1 MLKAKV
7 KDYTKSHARELS
19 TLRRKKY
26 GLLPK
31 KRKTKKAKKKNSLA
45 NVF

>member
-1 MLKAKV
+1 MLKAKE
-7 KDYTKSHARELS
+7 KDYTKSLVRELS
-19 TLRRKKY
+19 TLRRKNY

-31 KRKTKKAKKKNSLA
+31 KRKTKRAKKKNSLA

>member
-1 MLKAKV
+1 MLKAKE
-7 KDYTKSHARELS
+7 KDYTKSHVRELS
-19 TLRRKKY
+19 TLRRKNY

-31 KRKTKKAKKKNSLA
+31 KRKTKRAKKKNSLA